1 MKKKMR
7 FFVFWPIFKIKIAIK
22 TAEIGLEYLDNRSRL
37 MSKMEALQE
46 HPLRLVKFIN
56 QFPLFQ
62 YSSFN
67 ICERID
73 FAGKNNL
80 AMKKKMRFFV
90 FWPIFKIKIAIKT
103 AEIGLEYLD
112 NRSRLMSKME
122 ALQEHPLRLVK
133 FINQF
138 PLFQYSSFNI
148 CERIDFAAK
157 TT

>member
-56 QFPLFQ
+56 QL
-62 YSSFN
+62 
-67 ICERID
+67 
-73 FAGKNNL
+73 
-80 AMKKKMRFFV
+80 
-90 FWPIFKIKIAIKT
+90 
-103 AEIGLEYLD
+103 
-112 NRSRLMSKME
+112 
-122 ALQEHPLRLVK
+122 
-133 FINQF
+133 

>member
-1 MKKKMR
+1 MKELILQQKQLSYEREDALFCILANFQDQNCNKNSR
-7 FFVFWPIFKIKIAIK
+7 NWP
-22 TAEIGLEYLDNRSRL
+22 
-37 MSKMEALQE
+37 
-46 HPLRLVKFIN
+46 
-56 QFPLFQ
+56 
-62 YSSFN
+62 
-67 ICERID
+67 
-73 FAGKNNL
+73 
-80 AMKKKMRFFV
+80 
-90 FWPIFKIKIAIKT
+90 
-103 AEIGLEYLD
+103 EYLD

>member
-22 TAEIGLEYLDNRSRL
+22 TAEIGLEYLDNRSPL
-37 MSKMEALQE
+37 MS
-46 HPLRLVKFIN
+46 
-56 QFPLFQ
+56 
-62 YSSFN
+62 
-67 ICERID
+67 
-73 FAGKNNL
+73 
-80 AMKKKMRFFV
+80 
-90 FWPIFKIKIAIKT
+90 
-103 AEIGLEYLD
+103 
-112 NRSRLMSKME
+112 
-122 ALQEHPLRLVK
+122 LVK

>member
-67 ICERID
+67 ICERI
-73 FAGKNNL
+73 

-112 NRSRLMSKME
+112 NRSRLMSKVE

>member
-1 MKKKMR
+1 MKKNMR
-7 FFVFWPIFKIKIAIK
+7 FFVFWPIFKIKIAVK
-22 TAEIGLEYLDNRSRL
+22 TAEN
-37 MSKMEALQE
+37 
-46 HPLRLVKFIN
+46 
-56 QFPLFQ
+56 
-62 YSSFN
+62 
-67 ICERID
+67 
-73 FAGKNNL
+73 
-80 AMKKKMRFFV
+80 
-90 FWPIFKIKIAIKT
+90 
-103 AEIGLEYLD
+103 GLEYLD

>member
-7 FFVFWPIFKIKIAIK
+7 LFVFWPIFKIKIAIK

-46 HPLRLVKFIN
+46 HPLSLVKFVN
-56 QFPLFQ
+56 
-62 YSSFN
+62 
-67 ICERID
+67 
-73 FAGKNNL
+73 K
-80 AMKKKMRFFV
+80 
-90 FWPIFKIKIAIKT
+90 
-103 AEIGLEYLD
+103 
-112 NRSRLMSKME
+112 
-122 ALQEHPLRLVK
+122 
-133 FINQF
+133 F

>member
-1 MKKKMR
+1 MKELILQQKQLSYEK
-7 FFVFWPIFKIKIAIK
+7 
-22 TAEIGLEYLDNRSRL
+22 ED
-37 MSKMEALQE
+37 ALFCI
-46 HPLRLVKFIN
+46 LAN
-56 QFPLFQ
+56 FQ
-62 YSSFN
+62 DQN
-67 ICERID
+67 CN
-73 FAGKNNL
+73 KNS
-80 AMKKKMRFFV
+80 
-90 FWPIFKIKIAIKT
+90 
-103 AEIGLEYLD
+103 GLEYLD

>member
-7 FFVFWPIFKIKIAIK
+7 FFVFWPIFKIQIAIK
-22 TAEIGLEYLDNRSRL
+22 TAEIGVKYLGIRSPL

-46 HPLRLVKFIN
+46 
-56 QFPLFQ
+56 
-62 YSSFN
+62 Y
-67 ICERID
+67 
-73 FAGKNNL
+73 
-80 AMKKKMRFFV
+80 
-90 FWPIFKIKIAIKT
+90 
-103 AEIGLEYLD
+103 
-112 NRSRLMSKME
+112 
-122 ALQEHPLRLVK
+122 PLRLVK

>member
-62 YSSFN
+62 YSRPISVKEL
-67 ICERID
+67 ILI
-73 FAGKNNL
+73 KNNL

-122 ALQEHPLRLVK
+122 ALQEHPLRLVN

-138 PLFQYSSFNI
+138 CSLTDFYCPNIQGQFLLFLLQF
-148 CERIDFAAK
+148 
-157 TT
+157 